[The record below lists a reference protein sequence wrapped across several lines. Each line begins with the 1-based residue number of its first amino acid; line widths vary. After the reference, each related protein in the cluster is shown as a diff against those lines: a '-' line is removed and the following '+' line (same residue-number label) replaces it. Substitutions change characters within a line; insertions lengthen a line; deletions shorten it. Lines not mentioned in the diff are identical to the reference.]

1 MTTKQNTN
9 IKDEIDFKNIEITYS
24 KSRKIK
30 GLIDVDHNGKIT
42 VKVPQG
48 VSREQIDKTLEK
60 NKKKLIQQYKNKKE
74 MPIIDKTLETGET
87 FTYLGKDYKLKL
99 TDTDKKPLEFK
110 NNTFYLSRNHNDKKQ
125 AFIDWYKQIAKKYL
139 SEKIEHHRKKLG
151 LPELK
156 LKLGRGALRL
166 GHAGKLVFK
175 SSKQISGSSWI
186 TLNHI
191 TISWRII
198 LAPEEVINYIIIH
211 ELSHFVSPGHS
222 KEFWDTVSNLC
233 PDYKEQEKWLKEK
246 GHILNF

>member
-1 MTTKQNTN
+1 MEKN
-9 IKDEIDFKNIEITYS
+9 IENEIDFKNPDIIYS
-24 KSRKIK
+24 NSRRVR
-30 GLIDVDHNGKIT
+30 GLIDIDHKGKIT
-42 VKVPQG
+42 VTVPYGISQ
-48 VSREQIDKTLEK
+48 ENIKKTLEE
-60 NKKKLIQQYKNKKE
+60 NKKRLIEQYKKKKD
-74 MPIIDKTLETGET
+74 MPIIDKTFETGEN
-87 FTYLGKDYKLKL
+87 FYYLGKDYKLKL

-125 AFIDWYKQIAKKYL
+125 AFIDWYKQMAKKYL

-198 LAPEEVINYIIIH
+198 LAPEQVIDYIVIH
-211 ELSHFVSPGHS
+211 ELSHFVEPGHS
-222 KEFWDTVSNLC
+222 KEFWNIISELC

-246 GHILNF
+246 AHILNF